1 MSWLAS
7 ALNPLGLKWFDNF
20 LTSSLGKK
28 ILMSLTGLFL
38 IVFLVVH
45 LIGNLQLLQPDGG
58 TAFNT
63 YAKFMT
69 TNPLIKSVS
78 YFLYLFILLHAVQG
92 WLLWRQNRSA
102 RGAVGYA
109 VKVTRAVNT
118 NPQAASNMGWLGTII
133 FLFIVLHMWQ
143 FWLQMKM
150 GKVPHVV
157 INGEEMKDLYTPVAA
172 AFSDFLYVIIYV
184 VSMVVIAMHLNHGFQ
199 SAFQTLGWNH
209 PKYFPLVQWIGRAY
223 ALLVPLGFAI
233 IPVFM
238 FGQSRGWW

>member
-28 ILMSLTGLFL
+28 IIMSLTGLFL
-38 IVFLVVH
+38 IVFLIVH
-45 LIGNLQLLQPDGG
+45 LIGNLQLLNADGG
-58 TAFNT
+58 VAFNA

-78 YFLYLFILLHAVQG
+78 YFLYFFILLHAVQG
-92 WLLWRQNRSA
+92 WLLWKQNRNA
-102 RGAVGYA
+102 RGPVGYA
-109 VKVTRAVNT
+109 VKVTRAVNS
-118 NPQAASNMGWLGTII
+118 NAQAASNMGWLGTII

-150 GKVPHVV
+150 GKVPQVV
-157 INGEEMKDLYTPVAA
+157 INGEEMKDLYTPVAV
-172 AFSDFLYVIIYV
+172 AFSNALYVVVYV

-223 ALLVPLGFAI
+223 ALVVPLGFAV

-238 FGQSRGWW
+238 FGRSQGWW